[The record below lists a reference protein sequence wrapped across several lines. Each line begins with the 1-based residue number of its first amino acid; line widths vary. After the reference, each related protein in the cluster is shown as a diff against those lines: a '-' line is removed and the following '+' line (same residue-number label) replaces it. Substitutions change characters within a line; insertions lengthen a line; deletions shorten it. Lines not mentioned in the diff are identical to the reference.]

1 MCLKSKLGFLTS
13 RAATREKRGDKQ
25 IEAATSLNLHIAF
38 PNKYKKKK
46 LHYSSNS
53 TWLQWCFIKR
63 KKEKEKTETEKK
75 MKPTEHAH
83 VRNKDAVIICK

>member
-38 PNKYKKKK
+38 PNKYKKK
-46 LHYSSNS
+46 NS
-53 TWLQWCFIKR
+53 IIAPIALGCNGVLLREKR
-63 KKEKEKTETEKK
+63 KKKRRKQKRK
-75 MKPTEHAH
+75 
-83 VRNKDAVIICK
+83 

>member
-38 PNKYKKKK
+38 PNKYKKKTP
-46 LHYSSNS
+46 L
-53 TWLQWCFIKR
+53 
-63 KKEKEKTETEKK
+63 
-75 MKPTEHAH
+75 
-83 VRNKDAVIICK
+83 